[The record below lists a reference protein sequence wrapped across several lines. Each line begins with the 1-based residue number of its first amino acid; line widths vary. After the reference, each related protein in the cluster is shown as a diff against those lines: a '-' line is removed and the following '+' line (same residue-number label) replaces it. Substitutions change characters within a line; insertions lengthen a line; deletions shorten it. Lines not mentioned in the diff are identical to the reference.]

1 MNSQIKTI
9 IYFCLPIIIVIY
21 FSLSGEISVINT
33 LIILLA
39 IIITMIMTLKSIPKK
54 SVTFSQNSASIFSNI
69 MENLNDPLLL
79 LDSKSNIIMANI
91 SAINLFGTKLDN
103 QQISDYLFD
112 SSALSSIQNSINTG
126 ISDTIEFRHGS
137 PRSKDYL
144 LRIHVADINQ
154 NQGNDKNERTIF
166 LTIYDIT
173 KIKEAERMRV
183 DFVANVSHEL
193 RTPLTSI
200 LGFIETLLGPAKD
213 DIDAHVKF
221 LEIMSDEAKRMARL
235 IEDLLSLSDIERDA
249 HIQPCEN
256 ISLKKIIEN
265 VIETMNIRLKNKHML
280 TSFSTQFN
288 TGNIIG
294 DRDQLT
300 QVFQNL
306 IDNAIKYGSE
316 NSTIF
321 IELKSHHNFENS
333 QKYMKI
339 SITNSGAGISEEDIE
354 RLTERF
360 YRVDKARSR
369 TLGGT
374 GLGLAIV
381 KHIIQRHNGKLS
393 FQSKI
398 GKSTTATV
406 LLPM

>member
-1 MNSQIKTI
+1 M
-9 IYFCLPIIIVIY
+9 
-21 FSLSGEISVINT
+21 
-33 LIILLA
+33 
-39 IIITMIMTLKSIPKK
+39 IIITYLTVREKLDFFDALIVYISILITLGMVIKLLSNKHNNFPQ
-54 SVTFSQNSASIFSNI
+54 SSTSLFSNI
-69 MENLNDPLLL
+69 MKNLNDPLLL
-79 LDSKSNIIMANI
+79 LDNNSNVIMANI
-91 SAINLFGTKLDN
+91 SATSLFGRKIIN
-103 QQISDYLFD
+103 QQISDYLID
-112 SSALSSIQNSINTG
+112 STALSAIQGAISTG
-126 ISDTIEFRHGS
+126 ISDTIEFRHGT
-137 PRSKDYL
+137 PRPKDYL
-144 LRIHVADINQ
+144 LSVHVANINQ
-154 NQGNDKNERTIF
+154 DQENDGSKRTIF

-193 RTPLTSI
+193 RTPLSSI
-200 LGFIETLLGPAKD
+200 LGFIETLLGSGKD
-213 DIDAHVKF
+213 DKEAHEKF
-221 LEIMSDEAKRMARL
+221 LTIMSDEAKRMARL
-235 IEDLLSLSDIERDA
+235 IEDLLSLSDIERNA
-249 HIQPCEN
+249 HISPSEN
-256 ISLKKIIEN
+256 ISLKRIIEN
-265 VIETMNIRLKNKHML
+265 VIETLNIKLKNKNIS

-306 IDNAIKYGSE
+306 IDNAYKYGDK

-321 IELKSHHNFENS
+321 IELKSHRDNENS
-333 QKYMKI
+333 QKYMEI
-339 SITNSGAGISEEDIE
+339 NITNSGAGISNEHLD

-360 YRVDKARSR
+360 YRIDKARSR

-393 FQSKI
+393 FQSEI
-398 GKSTTATV
+398 GKNTTVKV